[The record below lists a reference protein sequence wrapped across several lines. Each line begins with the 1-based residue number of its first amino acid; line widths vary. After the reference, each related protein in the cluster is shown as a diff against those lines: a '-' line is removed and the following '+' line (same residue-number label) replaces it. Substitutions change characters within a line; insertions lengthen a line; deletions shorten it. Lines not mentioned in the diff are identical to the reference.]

1 MFHEEDW
8 IKKIILLYILL
19 DNRLKL
25 CFNLMETKGR
35 RKKKRLRRDREFFFD
50 IGYRRIRET
59 HGSTNGTFGIHGE
72 KDQADA

>member
-1 MFHEEDW
+1 MFHEKDW

-25 CFNLMETKGR
+25 CFNLMETKGG

-59 HGSTNGTFGIHGE
+59 HGSTDGTFGIHGE

>member
-1 MFHEEDW
+1 
-8 IKKIILLYILL
+8 
-19 DNRLKL
+19 
-25 CFNLMETKGR
+25 METKGR

-59 HGSTNGTFGIHGE
+59 HGSTDGTFGVHGE